1 MFMLSTFPNIK
12 YKFNTR
18 ECRSFLLYKFYM
30 ENFIF
35 LALLLLIGQALYHA
49 KFPDNFASS
58 LNLFVINISLPA
70 MVLYQLP
77 KLKFDIN
84 LISYVVTPWS
94 ILLISVAMLW
104 IFFKFVKVD
113 KGIRGSLYLLIPL
126 GNTSFV
132 GIPII
137 EALYGESYIPQALI
151 YDQFGTFLIFATYG
165 TVLVSIFAGN
175 EVKVSKVLKKIF
187 MFPAFIALLIAL
199 FIPVHEVFE
208 PMLKNLSL
216 TLIPLAIISV
226 GFSLRFKMEEHK
238 MIFAI
243 AIFTKLIILP
253 LIALVI
259 VKTFGFDMR
268 MSKIAV
274 FEAGM
279 GPMITASILAMSV
292 GFAPRFTASLVGYGI
307 IISFVTLPLLYLLL
321 EKIAV

>member
-1 MFMLSTFPNIK
+1 
-12 YKFNTR
+12 
-18 ECRSFLLYKFYM
+18 M

-35 LALLLLIGQALYHA
+35 LAILLLIGQIMYHT

-77 KLKFDIN
+77 KLKFDTS

-104 IFFKFVKVD
+104 TVFKFVKVD

-132 GIPII
+132 GIPMI
-137 EALYGESYIPQALI
+137 EAFYGESYIPQALI

-165 TVLVSIFAGN
+165 TILVAVFSGN
-175 EVKVSKVLKKIF
+175 EVKISKVVKKIF

-199 FIPVHEVFE
+199 FIPIHEVFE

-216 TLIPLAIISV
+216 TLVPLAIISV
-226 GFSLRFKMEEHK
+226 GFSLRFKMEEHR
-238 MIFAI
+238 MIFAT
-243 AIFTKLIILP
+243 AVFTKLVILP
-253 LIALVI
+253 LIAILV
-259 VKTFGFDMR
+259 VKTFGFDMH
-268 MSKIAV
+268 MSKIAI

-279 GPMITASILAMSV
+279 GPMITASILAISA

-307 IISFVTLPLLYLLL
+307 IISFGTLPLLYLLL
-321 EKIAV
+321 ERFI